1 LKTFKI
7 TSSLLI
13 IGTFSLTK
21 VSLFSQGRPYQENQN
36 NFISGASSQPNA
48 PLVRSRDRLD
58 EIKSRLYKNNANL
71 ERISNN
77 LSNNQP
83 APTSI
88 EQSKVFYPPRVSLSS
103 AINNIETGLA
113 ELKAIQSKSNNENQ
127 YPSTNE
133 DSFYDNEV
141 PSPYEG
147 DQSPSYWD
155 DQEFNTV
162 TQFKRNSLI
171 GGNYWTF
178 GYSRIGYDAG
188 DYTSNLLS
196 FSGSYE
202 MNENL
207 SGQGTFQIGKASYN
221 QVTQNVLGSYLE
233 DSLFEYGLSGGIT
246 YHFELNPGSST
257 VIKPFIG
264 ADLGYE
270 YSIAKFLNEYNINN
284 FMTAGWS
291 LTWGLNIGSELQ
303 VGDNL
308 SLAASLRF
316 QDLDPSVIFG
326 LDAAYF
332 FSESFG
338 TSVGL
343 SFGEDYNRFDLSG
356 QITY

>member
-1 LKTFKI
+1 LKTSKLISF
-7 TSSLLI
+7 LLFL
-13 IGTFSLTK
+13 GTFSLPQAI
-21 VSLFSQGRPYQENQN
+21 LFSQARPYQESQYNYN
-36 NFISGASSQPNA
+36 SGSSQPSA

-58 EIKSRLYKNNANL
+58 EIKSRLDNNNANL
-71 ERISNN
+71 ERISKN

-83 APTSI
+83 APTAP
-88 EQSKVFYPPRVSLSS
+88 EGNRVFYPPRVSLSS
-103 AINNIETGLA
+103 AINNIEIGLA
-113 ELKAIQSKSNNENQ
+113 ELKSIQSKRSNEDQ
-127 YPSTNE
+127 YPSINN
-133 DSFYDNEV
+133 DPFYADETQT
-141 PSPYEG
+141 PYEG
-147 DQSPSYWD
+147 DQSSSYWD
-155 DQEFNTV
+155 NQEFDSV
-162 TQFKRNSLI
+162 AQYRRSSLI

-202 MNENL
+202 MNENF

-221 QVTQNVLGSYLE
+221 QPTNPNSLGSYLE
-233 DSLFEYGLSGGIT
+233 DSLFEYGLSGGVT

-270 YSIAKFLNEYNINN
+270 YSIAKFLNEFNTNN
-284 FMTAGWS
+284 LLAGWS
-291 LTWGLNIGSELQ
+291 LTWGLNIGSELL
-303 VGDNL
+303 VRDNL

-343 SFGEDYNRFDLSG
+343 SFGDGYNRFDLAG